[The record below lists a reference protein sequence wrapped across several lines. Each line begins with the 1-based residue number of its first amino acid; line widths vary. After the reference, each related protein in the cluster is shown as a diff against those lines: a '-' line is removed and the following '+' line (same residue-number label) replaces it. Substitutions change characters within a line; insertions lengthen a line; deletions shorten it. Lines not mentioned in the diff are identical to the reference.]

1 MVVVVLQGCH
11 RRGRRLRRCR
21 RRRGRFRR
29 LTDVV
34 AVAATVGVIVVVIV
48 VVGVVGTGGT
58 HHRTGDALVPAAEST
73 APPPSA
79 GHSTRVRC
87 AFREWEPT
95 RDPVGSDGGWG
106 WEASTR
112 CAPSGAAGASRD
124 VPGRILMVGAPQVV
138 PGVVRGGG
146 DYPGMS
152 LREMVGWPGGRDL
165 CLGGSGGPGTCPG
178 CVWGRGVRGGS
189 SSGKHGRQIRRQFR
203 ETRPQ

>member
-1 MVVVVLQGCH
+1 MVAVFAAAVVVAAGFAVSPTSSPSQPPLVSSSSSSSSSASSAPEVHIIARAMLWFPLPSQPH
-11 RRGRRLRRCR
+11 RHHQLV
-21 RRRGRFRR
+21 
-29 LTDVV
+29 TPPASVV
-34 AVAATVGVIVVVIV
+34 RSRN
-48 VVGVVGTGGT
+48 GGP
-58 HHRTGDALVPAAEST
+58 RSIA
-73 APPPSA
+73 
-79 GHSTRVRC
+79 
-87 AFREWEPT
+87 

-106 WEASTR
+106 WEASPR